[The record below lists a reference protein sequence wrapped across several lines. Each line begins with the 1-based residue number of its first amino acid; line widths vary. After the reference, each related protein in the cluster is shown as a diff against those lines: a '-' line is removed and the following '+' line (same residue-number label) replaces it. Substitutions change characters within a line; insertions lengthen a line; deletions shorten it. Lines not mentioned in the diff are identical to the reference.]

1 MVGMLCEHG
10 GHYGCDFGEC
20 YRKVNEKANPG
31 LFEDF
36 YDPLLTNLITMNF
49 VDAFYDVVLGTS
61 IHTDRN
67 LGCSLEKGLKTAPN
81 LNLMSNPIYT
91 PPGCSINLVTDNAL
105 GTFSY

>member
-1 MVGMLCEHG
+1 MVGMPCEFDNYWG
-10 GHYGCDFGEC
+10 CAYGDC
-20 YRKVNEKANPG
+20 YGKVNEKANPG

-36 YDPLLTNLITMNF
+36 FDPLLTNQITMNF

-91 PPGCSINLVTDNAL
+91 PPGCSISLGIDNKF